1 MKTNLIPESRKKT
14 QTLIEKLR
22 EIESYLTETESLNR
36 AGVGSGIQIVKNRTI
51 QNQDTVDTERAM
63 RLAIVGCMKV
73 GKSSFLNTYDRRAD
87 THLLWRAKLC

>member
-51 QNQDTVDTERAM
+51 QNQE
-63 RLAIVGCMKV
+63 
-73 GKSSFLNTYDRRAD
+73 GK
-87 THLLWRAKLC
+87 